1 MLGYIWANDFY
12 SFTESD
18 GLAYMADIRCDGNE
32 TSLFKCSYAG
42 WGIHDCAIYASVVC
56 DTSRIRLIG
65 GSSPNEGRVEVRSED
80 SVNWGTVC
88 HNQFDM
94 KDADVICRMLGY
106 PNATQVRNDAYFGQ
120 GTGPI
125 YMADL
130 RCDGNE
136 SSIFDCPYAGWTI
149 HDCDHGQDA
158 GVVCR
163 TDFSRIRLVE
173 GSGPTEG
180 RVEVRPADSSR
191 WGTVCHNGFD
201 LKDAEVVCR
210 MLGYPNA
217 NRLRPNGYFGIGTGP
232 IYLEDLQCD
241 GTESSLFN
249 CSHKGWRV
257 HDCYHGDDV
266 GVVCD
271 DSRIR
276 LVGGSSRSEGRVEV
290 RPADSMTWGTVCHNR
305 FDMKDADVVC
315 KMLGYPSA
323 RQVRNNAYF
332 GTGRG
337 PIYMDDL
344 RCNGDETS
352 LFNCSYPGWMI
363 HDLNCSHDQAAGV
376 ECTGEPFLLVST
388 LGGGIFQIE
397 VKDGSKVN
405 VLSGWYISLDYDP
418 MTDFMYW
425 TYGEVIERAR
435 RDGSITETIVEL
447 GTYRY
452 ATGLRLDHAGGNVYW
467 SDNKGHISVAR
478 KDGSFVRTLLTSL
491 GGVGQLV
498 LDPRN
503 GHMYWV
509 NWPNNIDRAAMD
521 GSNRTTIIRNLFDSS
536 AIAIDY
542 TENRLYYSDNDA
554 IYSSDML
561 GNNTQLV
568 KPGDGKHVLAVA
580 VDDNYVYW
588 IHYRAGEV
596 RRLSKSSMDQ
606 TVLVDDLLQP
616 NDIYL
621 STAAPPNV
629 TNACSSSNGGCQE
642 LCLAHPG
649 GRTCAC
655 RDSWELQEDGR
666 SCCPSGYTAY
676 GGACFKAY
684 DQDRTYSQAREV
696 CAADGA
702 LLAMPKDRDVDNF
715 VRELKNAV
723 NKISH
728 FWFGLND
735 GNNEGEW
742 VWEDG
747 TPHDISTDWNL
758 WQPREPNGNEGE
770 NCANYYGS
778 SWNDAPCSSA
788 YKFICQLNEAISCSL
803 GHFRCGHGLACILSW
818 KRCDGIADCTDGSDE
833 EGCVCEPIPEDFEID
848 SRLAMLPNQLGQ
860 LTFEEIQNSS
870 VVELLNSSYS
880 IAGKYHPEMRTF
892 ISAVIFPQCNV
903 SEENKTLCSSS
914 PNAGNMTSCMGTQLV
929 PCRSWCEEVLN
940 MADDWIKNQLP
951 RCRLFP
957 SSDHNCWNPNSAK
970 KGNEVCYHGVGIN
983 YRGTWSKTTYGADCV
998 EWSAPQAGY
1007 YKTEFPWANLDN
1019 NYCRNPTGLER
1030 PFCLTEDG
1038 SQEECDVIP
1047 CDAEG
1052 CWDRGPP
1059 NYGKRTPTKR
1069 FYYVGEKVTYSCNEG
1084 YTIKSGYTKEV
1095 RCIGGGN
1102 WQYDKPSCSVNHR
1115 QRLQED
1121 LLEIS
1126 STSLPPENVI
1136 INFTGS
1142 VVQLVDLTWQDS
1154 RLSWDPKYYDNV
1166 TTLSVH
1172 GNDIWTPTLTLKR
1185 NADPVYKGLQ
1195 KDVPVRVSSDGLVE
1209 WSVET
1214 LTTTVCDA
1222 DPFFFPA
1229 DTMECDICFSATTAI
1244 SQIIQGG

>member
-1 MLGYIWANDFY
+1 
-12 SFTESD
+12 
-18 GLAYMADIRCDGNE
+18 
-32 TSLFKCSYAG
+32 
-42 WGIHDCAIYASVVC
+42 
-56 DTSRIRLIG
+56 
-65 GSSPNEGRVEVRSED
+65 
-80 SVNWGTVC
+80 
-88 HNQFDM
+88 
-94 KDADVICRMLGY
+94 
-106 PNATQVRNDAYFGQ
+106 
-120 GTGPI
+120 
-125 YMADL
+125 
-130 RCDGNE
+130 
-136 SSIFDCPYAGWTI
+136 
-149 HDCDHGQDA
+149 
-158 GVVCR
+158 
-163 TDFSRIRLVE
+163 
-173 GSGPTEG
+173 
-180 RVEVRPADSSR
+180 
-191 WGTVCHNGFD
+191 
-201 LKDAEVVCR
+201 
-210 MLGYPNA
+210 
-217 NRLRPNGYFGIGTGP
+217 
-232 IYLEDLQCD
+232 
-241 GTESSLFN
+241 
-249 CSHKGWRV
+249 
-257 HDCYHGDDV
+257 
-266 GVVCD
+266 
-271 DSRIR
+271 
-276 LVGGSSRSEGRVEV
+276 
-290 RPADSMTWGTVCHNR
+290 
-305 FDMKDADVVC
+305 
-315 KMLGYPSA
+315 
-323 RQVRNNAYF
+323 
-332 GTGRG
+332 
-337 PIYMDDL
+337 
-344 RCNGDETS
+344 
-352 LFNCSYPGWMI
+352 
-363 HDLNCSHDQAAGV
+363 
-376 ECTGEPFLLVST
+376 
-388 LGGGIFQIE
+388 
-397 VKDGSKVN
+397 
-405 VLSGWYISLDYDP
+405 
-418 MTDFMYW
+418 
-425 TYGEVIERAR
+425 
-435 RDGSITETIVEL
+435 
-447 GTYRY
+447 
-452 ATGLRLDHAGGNVYW
+452 
-467 SDNKGHISVAR
+467 
-478 KDGSFVRTLLTSL
+478 
-491 GGVGQLV
+491 
-498 LDPRN
+498 
-503 GHMYWV
+503 
-509 NWPNNIDRAAMD
+509 MD
-521 GSNRTTIIRNLFDSS
+521 GSNPTTIIRSVFDSS

-542 TENRLYYSDNDA
+542 T
-554 IYSSDML
+554 
-561 GNNTQLV
+561 
-568 KPGDGKHVLAVA
+568 
-580 VDDNYVYW
+580 
-588 IHYRAGEV
+588 
-596 RRLSKSSMDQ
+596 
-606 TVLVDDLLQP
+606 
-616 NDIYL
+616 
-621 STAAPPNV
+621 
-629 TNACSSSNGGCQE
+629 ACSSSNGGCKE

-684 DQDRTYSQAREV
+684 NQDKTYSQAREV

-715 VRELKNAV
+715 VRDLKNAV
-723 NKISH
+723 NKITH

-758 WQPREPNGNEGE
+758 WQPGEPNGNEGE

-860 LTFEEIQNSS
+860 TTFEEIQNSS

-880 IAGKYHPEMRTF
+880 IPGKYHPEMRTF
-892 ISAVIFPQCNV
+892 ISTLIFPQCNV
-903 SEENKTLCSSS
+903 SEENKTRCSSS

-951 RCRLFP
+951 RCSLFP
-957 SSDHNCWNPNSAK
+957 SSNHNCWNPNSAK
-970 KGNEVCYHGVGIN
+970 KGSEVCYHGVGIN
-983 YRGTWSKTTYGADCV
+983 YRGTWSKTTSGADCV

-1084 YTIKSGYTKEV
+1084 YKLKSGYTNEV
-1095 RCIGGGN
+1095 RCIGGGH

-1126 STSLPPENVI
+1126 STSLSPENVI

-1142 VVQLVDLTWQDS
+1142 VVQLVDLDEKKEQLVASVVIDFTWQDS

-1166 TTLSVH
+1166 TSLSVH

-1229 DTMECDICFSATTAI
+1229 DTMECNICFSATTAI
-1244 SQIIQGG
+1244 AQTIPNMGITPCNSYSTATPEGEWYRKDKIFAKENSEACLAIHLSRNPLFHIATTVGPCIILVVLMNITFIMPLDRGDRIAFGVTILLSMVVSLVFVTDVLPVKGALPLFATLVILWMGLMGLFLFFTLAIIVIYDRQGSLSPRTKIIFLRYISKMLLLGDLTEEKRTGDGEAGLPHQPDMEMTNYAFQTDDMAAADEGRRSTGQPSTPPTATGLETTGSSGLPELISCVKEMTTVMKTEMGVLTKAVNNQTKELEELTKAMKNEEEVSDYTLLAKVLDRLSLAMYIISIVITIPLTMYLNQ